1 MTIEKMETEFIID
14 NGYPSPKIVSDSN
27 NLYLNFRIDDEN
39 CDSITLKFLN
49 HHIYKIGFP
58 GSETLCFHPYK
69 MYGINSTDIYLI
81 KNSKWIEELKQID
94 KNHPY
99 FNEDKWNSLNHYVI
113 TFSR

>member
-1 MTIEKMETEFIID
+1 
-14 NGYPSPKIVSDSN
+14 
-27 NLYLNFRIDDEN
+27 
-39 CDSITLKFLN
+39 
-49 HHIYKIGFP
+49 
-58 GSETLCFHPYK
+58 

-113 TFSR
+113 TFHDDLFECIAKEFEISNQINFENIIC